1 MRALIFAK
9 RNFKEITREPLNF
22 ILALG
27 IPVFM
32 LVLFAVLQ
40 SFIPEGQFEADW
52 LTAGICVFSISFDM
66 LFVALLFSKDRSG
79 EFLNRLFTSSMKGR
93 DYIIGYFIPNF
104 IVAII
109 QLFICVLVSWL
120 IAVVSGQNYNVLAHF
135 ASIVTTIPAIVCFL
149 SMGMIFGAILSDKQ
163 APGISSMIISV
174 SSVLSG
180 AWMPIESMGS
190 FQTFCKVLPFYAAV
204 YPNRTLALN
213 IGVTFENFWL
223 GILTESI
230 YAVVFFALAI
240 VVFNVAKKA
249 DK

>member
-1 MRALIFAK
+1 MRALIFAR
-9 RNFKEITREPLNF
+9 RNFKEITRDPLNF

-32 LVLFAVLQ
+32 LALFAILQ
-40 SFIPEGQFEADW
+40 AFLPEGQFEADW
-52 LTAGICVFSISFDM
+52 LTPGVCMFSVSFDM

-79 EFLNRLFTSSMKGR
+79 EFLNRLYTSSMKGK

-104 IVAII
+104 VVAII
-109 QLFICVLVSWL
+109 QLVICVLVSGL
-120 IAVVSGQNYNVLAHF
+120 IAVISGQSYNILAHF
-135 ASIVTTIPAIVCFL
+135 ASLITMIPAIITFL
-149 SMGMIFGAILSDKQ
+149 SLGMIFGAILSDKQ

-190 FQTFCKVLPFYAAV
+190 FETFCKVLPFYAAV
-204 YPNRTLALN
+204 YPQRTLALK
-213 IGVTFENFWL
+213 IDITFNNFWL
-223 GILTESI
+223 GILTESL
-230 YAVVFFALAI
+230 YAVVLFALAI
-240 VVFNVAKKA
+240 VVFNITKKS